1 MAAERIHT
9 LVIGGGQ
16 AGLTMSHRLKQRGL
30 PHLVLERNRIAER
43 WRSERWDGLRFQ
55 FPNWS
60 VRLPDFA
67 FPHRDPDGFSA
78 SNDILDYI
86 TAYAAFVAPPIRC
99 GVEVTKLRRADNA
112 RFIAEISDGTIEADN
127 VVVATGPYQR
137 AVIPALRDSIK
148 LFQVHASRYANPEI
162 LPGGAVLVVGA
173 GASGAQIAEELLRAG
188 RRVYLSVGR
197 HTRLPRR
204 YRGRDLIWWLREMGV
219 DQTPVEMRGPSRLL
233 PVISGAHGGDTI
245 DFRRFAEQGVTLLGR
260 IAAARDG
267 VLEIAPDLAD
277 SLANGDAT
285 YAGFLDRA
293 DAHIEAAKLDMPQDP
308 AARAVRPDPACVTE
322 PLLSLDLGAHHIT
335 SVIWATGYGVDF
347 GWIDIPV
354 LNPQGEPVHRH
365 GISQVPGLYFLGLQ
379 WLSRMSSSF
388 LSGVGD
394 DAAVLADHIAAR
406 T

>member
-1 MAAERIHT
+1 MAVERIPT

-16 AGLTMSHRLKQRGL
+16 AGLTMSHRLKQRDL

-67 FPHRDPDGFSA
+67 FPHHDPDGFSA

-137 AVIPALRDSIK
+137 AVIPALRESIK
-148 LFQVHASRYANPEI
+148 LFQVHASRYANPET

-204 YRGRDLIWWLREMGV
+204 YRGRDLIWWLRDMGV
-219 DQTPVEMRGPSRLL
+219 DQTPVELRGPSRLL

-267 VLEIAPDLAD
+267 VLEIAPDLAE

-285 YAGFLDRA
+285 YAVFLDRA
-293 DAHIEAAKLDMPQDP
+293 DAHVAAAKLDMPLDP
-308 AARAVRPDPACVTE
+308 AASAVRPDPACVTE